1 MSEKGMSF
9 NTKLCDLESKY
20 AAFAK
25 VMENNYITI
34 IEADLRTNEAVI
46 LKSAEL
52 KELVGSQMPWPVLL
66 EKYEEH
72 RVYLEDRSILKA
84 LSYDC
89 LNHFLEQGQREL
101 KLEIRCKA
109 AAVEYIWVEIKVSI
123 VSHTEKRL
131 LITTR
136 SIDEQRLMKSIVE
149 QFVFQNFDYFILLN
163 AKNNTYTM
171 FGGDRNGVPLPPE
184 KGDDYT
190 AEVARYNAKY
200 VLPEEYERVTA
211 NMQIEHVLAMLEH
224 EKCYSFSCRGIS
236 ISGAVRR
243 SRVQFQYYDKVAG
256 LILLTRTDITE
267 IFQEEQAKNE
277 RLTKALFDAQHDALT
292 GLLNQ
297 KGIEMAVIG
306 SLHQM
311 QGKQAVLLFID
322 VDNFKMVNDTLGHQE
337 GDRLLR
343 FLADSLQKI
352 AGRTG
357 IAGRIGGDEFLL
369 YLPDTSSIEQVAH
382 CAEQVCHTFDS
393 FASESIKSIPVS
405 CSVGI
410 STYPKD
416 GTEYDHLLRK
426 ADQAL
431 YTSKRYGKN
440 RFYFYSQKM
449 HGEF

>member
-1 MSEKGMSF
+1 MSEKDRDF
-9 NTKLCDLESKY
+9 NTKVYDLESKY

-25 VMENNYITI
+25 VMENNYISI
-34 IEADLRTNEAVI
+34 AEVDLCTNNAVI
-46 LKSAEL
+46 LKSTAFQ
-52 KELVGSQMPWPVLL
+52 ELVGSQMPWPVLL
-66 EKYEEH
+66 EKYAEH
-72 RVYLEDRSILKA
+72 RAYVEDRSILA
-84 LSYDC
+84 SLSYDC
-89 LNHFLEQGQREL
+89 LNRFLEQGQREL
-101 KLEIRCKA
+101 KLEIRCKTA
-109 AAVEYIWVEIKVSI
+109 EVEYIWAEVKVSI
-123 VSHTEKRL
+123 VSLTEKRL

-190 AEVARYNAKY
+190 AEVARYNAEY

-211 NMQIEHVLAMLEH
+211 NMQIKHVLAMLEH
-224 EKCYSFSCRGIS
+224 KKCYSFSCRGIS
-236 ISGAVRR
+236 ISGTLRR

-256 LILLTRTDITE
+256 LILLTRTDITQ

-297 KGIEMAVIG
+297 KGIEMAVID

-311 QGKQAVLLFID
+311 QGKQAAFLFID
-322 VDNFKMVNDTLGHQE
+322 VDNFKMVNDTLGHQK
-337 GDRLLR
+337 GDELLC
-343 FLADSLQKI
+343 FLAESMQKI
-352 AGRTG
+352 AGRAG

-369 YLPDTSSIEQVAH
+369 YLSDISSIEEVAN
-382 CAEQVCHTFDS
+382 CAGQVCRTFDS
-393 FASESIKSIPVS
+393 FALESMKTIPVS

-416 GTEYDHLLRK
+416 GTEYGCLLRK

-440 RFYFYSQKM
+440 RFYFYSKKM
-449 HGEF
+449 HGEY